1 MWQASFFDH
10 LSLAINA
17 AKITVS
23 VVRQYTD
30 KLGRTYSVNLHSD
43 TGTYSCSRDCDGFL
57 VVPVCESL
65 SCVYL
70 LCDANGLTQVKAQ
83 EEAVVEAVEVEAPVA
98 VEVEAVEVEAVEAPV
113 VVSEIKAVESIDAQI
128 EALQAQIIA
137 LQAEKDEINASIDAQ
152 IAQGFNTTIN
162 GMSVFVQTHRTVN
175 RFIIKDAS
183 GIQTIQVSSTNKAET
198 RQIMKTIEMHNQ
210 ISDLGTVLEQ
220 NFGAFICCELE
231 SADVSVAVFK
241 DTVAVGGK
249 FQTEMSGAKQ
259 FKTLSEMIVWT
270 DKYLTLAFNFL
281 KDEGTLT
288 AEDMVEI
295 CLDAGCT
302 EFDEVEEYDDHENGW
317 KLWE

>member
-10 LSLAINA
+10 LNLAIQA

-23 VVRQYTD
+23 TVKTYTD
-30 KLGRTYSVNLHSD
+30 RLGRTYSVNLHSD
-43 TGTYSCSRDCDGFL
+43 TGTYSCSRDCDGFY

-70 LCDANGLTQVKAQ
+70 LCDANGLTEVKAQ
-83 EEAVVEAVEVEAPVA
+83 EEAVVEAVE
-98 VEVEAVEVEAVEAPV
+98 VEAPV

-128 EALQAQIIA
+128 AELQAQIIA

-162 GMSVFVQTHRTVN
+162 GLSVFVQTHRTVN

-183 GIQTIQVSSTNKAET
+183 GIQTIQVSSTNKATT
-198 RQIMKTIEMHNQ
+198 RQIMKTIELHNQ
-210 ISDLGTVLEQ
+210 ISDLGEVLEQ

-241 DTVAVGGK
+241 DTVAVCGK
-249 FQTEMSGAKQ
+249 FQTEMSGAKA

-281 KDEGTLT
+281 KEEGTLT

-302 EFDEVEEYDDHENGW
+302 LFDEVEEYDDHENGW
-317 KLWE
+317 KIWE

>member
-83 EEAVVEAVEVEAPVA
+83 EEAVVEAVEVEA
-98 VEVEAVEVEAVEAPV
+98 VEVEAVEAPA

-162 GMSVFVQTHRTVN
+162 GLSVFVQTHRTVN

-183 GIQTIQVSSTNKAET
+183 GIQTIQVSSTNKAVS
-198 RQIMKTIEMHNQ
+198 RQIIKTIELHNQ
-210 ISDLGTVLEQ
+210 ISDLGEVLETE
-220 NFGAFICCELE
+220 FGAFICCELE

-249 FQTEMSGAKQ
+249 CQTEMSGAKQ
-259 FKTLSEMIVWT
+259 FKNLSEMIVWT

-302 EFDEVEEYDDHENGW
+302 LFEEVEEYDDHENGW
-317 KLWE
+317 KIWE

>member
-10 LSLAINA
+10 LNLAIQA

-23 VVRQYTD
+23 TVKTYTD
-30 KLGRTYSVNLHSD
+30 RLGRTYSVNLHSD
-43 TGTYSCSRDCDGFL
+43 TGTYSCSRDCDGFY

-70 LCDANGLTQVKAQ
+70 LCDANGLTEVKAQ
-83 EEAVVEAVEVEAPVA
+83 EEAVVEAVEVEAPV
-98 VEVEAVEVEAVEAPV
+98 VEAVEVEAPV

-128 EALQAQIIA
+128 AELQAQIIA

-162 GMSVFVQTHRTVN
+162 GLSVFVQTHRTVN

-183 GIQTIQVSSTNKAET
+183 GIQTIQVSSTNKATT
-198 RQIMKTIEMHNQ
+198 RQIMKTIELHNQ
-210 ISDLGTVLEQ
+210 ISDLGEVLEQ

-249 FQTEMSGAKQ
+249 FQTEMSGAKA

-281 KDEGTLT
+281 KEEGTLT

-302 EFDEVEEYDDHENGW
+302 LFDEVEEYDDHENGW
-317 KLWE
+317 KIWE

>member
-10 LSLAINA
+10 LNLAIQA

-30 KLGRTYSVNLHSD
+30 KLGRTYSVNLHAD
-43 TGTYSCSRDCDGFL
+43 TNTYSCSRDCDGFL

-70 LCDANGLTQVKAQ
+70 LCDANGLVEVKAQ
-83 EEAVVEAVEVEAPVA
+83 EEAVA
-98 VEVEAVEVEAVEAPV
+98 EAVEVEAVEAPV
-113 VVSEIKAVESIDAQI
+113 VEAPVVVAEIKAVESIDAQI

-198 RQIMKTIEMHNQ
+198 RQIIKTIELHNQ
-210 ISDLGTVLEQ
+210 ISDLGEVLEQ

-259 FKTLSEMIVWT
+259 FKNLSEMIVWT

-281 KDEGTLT
+281 KEEGTLT
-288 AEDMVEI
+288 VEDMVEI

-317 KLWE
+317 KIWE

>member
-83 EEAVVEAVEVEAPVA
+83 EEAVVEAVEVEA
-98 VEVEAVEVEAVEAPV
+98 VEVEAVEAPA

-183 GIQTIQVSSTNKAET
+183 GIQTIQVSSTNKAVS
-198 RQIMKTIEMHNQ
+198 RQIIKTIELHNQ
-210 ISDLGTVLEQ
+210 ISDLGEVLETE
-220 NFGAFICCELE
+220 FGAFICCELE

-249 FQTEMSGAKQ
+249 CQTEMSGAKQ
-259 FKTLSEMIVWT
+259 FKNLSEMIVWT

-288 AEDMVEI
+288 AEDMVDL

-302 EFDEVEEYDDHENGW
+302 LFEEVEEYDDHENGW
-317 KLWE
+317 KIWE

>member
-10 LSLAINA
+10 LNLAINA

-70 LCDANGLTQVKAQ
+70 LCDANGLTEVKAQ
-83 EEAVVEAVEVEAPVA
+83 EEVEAVEVESVVEAPVA
-98 VEVEAVEVEAVEAPV
+98 VEVEAPA

-183 GIQTIQVSSTNKAET
+183 GIQTIQVSSTNKATT

-210 ISDLGTVLEQ
+210 ISDLGTVLETE
-220 NFGAFICCELE
+220 FDAFICCELE

-249 FQTEMSGAKQ
+249 FQTEMSGAKA

-281 KDEGTLT
+281 KEEGTLT
-288 AEDMVEI
+288 AEDMVDL

-302 EFDEVEEYDDHENGW
+302 LFEEVEEYDDHENGW
-317 KLWE
+317 KIWE

>member
-83 EEAVVEAVEVEAPVA
+83 EEVEA
-98 VEVEAVEVEAVEAPV
+98 VEVEAVEVEAVEAPA

-128 EALQAQIIA
+128 AELQAQIIA

-152 IAQGFNTTIN
+152 IAQGFETEIN

-183 GIQTIQVSSTNKAET
+183 GIQTIQVSSTNKATT

-220 NFGAFICCELE
+220 NFDAFICCELE

-259 FKTLSEMIVWT
+259 FKNLSEMIVWT

-288 AEDMVEI
+288 AEDMVDL

-302 EFDEVEEYDDHENGW
+302 LFDEVEEYDDHENGW
-317 KLWE
+317 KIWE

>member
-83 EEAVVEAVEVEAPVA
+83 EEAVVEAVEVEA
-98 VEVEAVEVEAVEAPV
+98 VEVEAVEAPA

-183 GIQTIQVSSTNKAET
+183 GIQTIQVSSTNKATT

-210 ISDLGTVLEQ
+210 ISDLGTVLETE
-220 NFGAFICCELE
+220 FGAFICCELE

-249 FQTEMSGAKQ
+249 CQTEMSGAKQ
-259 FKTLSEMIVWT
+259 FKNLSEMIVWT

-281 KDEGTLT
+281 KEEGTLT
-288 AEDMVEI
+288 AEDMVDL

-302 EFDEVEEYDDHENGW
+302 LFEEVEEYDDHENGW
-317 KLWE
+317 KIWE

>member
-10 LSLAINA
+10 LSLAIQA

-23 VVRQYTD
+23 TVKTYTD

-43 TGTYSCSRDCDGFL
+43 TGTYSCSRDCDGFF

-70 LCDANGLTQVKAQ
+70 LCDANGLTEVKAQ
-83 EEAVVEAVEVEAPVA
+83 EEAVVEAVEVEA
-98 VEVEAVEVEAVEAPV
+98 VEAVEVEAPA

-183 GIQTIQVSSTNKAET
+183 GIQTIQVSSTTKAES
-198 RQIMKTIEMHNQ
+198 RQIIKTIELHNQ

-220 NFGAFICCELE
+220 TFGAFIFCELE

-259 FKTLSEMIVWT
+259 FKNLSEMIVWT

-281 KDEGTLT
+281 KEEGTLT

-302 EFDEVEEYDDHENGW
+302 LFEEVEEYDDHENGW
-317 KLWE
+317 KIWE

>member
-10 LSLAINA
+10 LNLAINA

-23 VVRQYTD
+23 TVKTYTD
-30 KLGRTYSVNLHSD
+30 RLGRTYSVNLHSD
-43 TGTYSCSRDCDGFL
+43 TGTYSCSRDCDGFY

-70 LCDANGLTQVKAQ
+70 LCDANGLVEVKAQ
-83 EEAVVEAVEVEAPVA
+83 EEAVVESV
-98 VEVEAVEVEAVEAPV
+98 VEAVEVESVVEAPA

-128 EALQAQIIA
+128 AELQAQIIA

-152 IAQGFNTTIN
+152 IAQGFETEIN
-162 GMSVFVQTHRTVN
+162 GLSVFVQTHRTVN

-198 RQIMKTIEMHNQ
+198 RQIMKIIEMHNQ
-210 ISDLGTVLEQ
+210 ISDLGEVLEQ

-249 FQTEMSGAKQ
+249 CQTEMSGAKQ

>member
-10 LSLAINA
+10 LNLAIQA

-23 VVRQYTD
+23 TVKTYTD
-30 KLGRTYSVNLHSD
+30 RLGRTYSVNLHSD
-43 TGTYSCSRDCDGFL
+43 TGTYSCSRDCDGFY

-70 LCDANGLTQVKAQ
+70 LCDANGLTEVKAQ

-98 VEVEAVEVEAVEAPV
+98 VEVESVVEAPA

-183 GIQTIQVSSTNKAET
+183 GIQTIQVSSTNKATT
-198 RQIMKTIEMHNQ
+198 RQIFKTIEMHNQ
-210 ISDLGTVLEQ
+210 ISDLGTVLETE
-220 NFGAFICCELE
+220 FDAFICCELE
-231 SADVSVAVFK
+231 SADVCVAVFK

-259 FKTLSEMIVWT
+259 FKNLSEMIVWT

-281 KDEGTLT
+281 KEEGTLT
-288 AEDMVEI
+288 AEDMVDL

-302 EFDEVEEYDDHENGW
+302 EFDDVEEYDDHENGW

>member
-10 LSLAINA
+10 LNLAIQA

-23 VVRQYTD
+23 TVKTYTD
-30 KLGRTYSVNLHSD
+30 KLGRTYSVNLHAD
-43 TGTYSCSRDCDGFL
+43 TNTYSCSRDCDGFL

-70 LCDANGLTQVKAQ
+70 LCDANGLVEVKAQ
-83 EEAVVEAVEVEAPVA
+83 EEAVVEAVEVEA
-98 VEVEAVEVEAVEAPV
+98 VEVESVVEAPV

-128 EALQAQIIA
+128 AELQAQIIA
-137 LQAEKDEINASIDAQ
+137 LQTEKDEINASIDAQ
-152 IAQGFNTTIN
+152 IAQGFETEIN
-162 GMSVFVQTHRTVN
+162 GLSVFVQTHRTVN

-198 RQIMKTIEMHNQ
+198 RQIIKTIELHNQ
-210 ISDLGTVLEQ
+210 ISDLGEVLEQ

-249 FQTEMSGAKQ
+249 FQTEMSGAKA
-259 FKTLSEMIVWT
+259 FKNLSEMIVWT

-281 KDEGTLT
+281 KEEGTLT

-317 KLWE
+317 KIWE

>member
-83 EEAVVEAVEVEAPVA
+83 EEAVVEAVEVEA
-98 VEVEAVEVEAVEAPV
+98 VEVEAVEAPA

-162 GMSVFVQTHRTVN
+162 GLSVFVQTHRTVN

-183 GIQTIQVSSTNKAET
+183 GIQTIQVSSTNKAVS
-198 RQIMKTIEMHNQ
+198 RQIIKTIELHNQ
-210 ISDLGTVLEQ
+210 ISDLGEVLETE
-220 NFGAFICCELE
+220 FGAFICCELE

-249 FQTEMSGAKQ
+249 CQTEMSGAKQ
-259 FKTLSEMIVWT
+259 FKNLSEMIVWT

-288 AEDMVEI
+288 AEDMVDL

-302 EFDEVEEYDDHENGW
+302 LFEEVEEYDDHENGW
-317 KLWE
+317 KIWE

>member
-70 LCDANGLTQVKAQ
+70 LCDANGLVEVKAQ
-83 EEAVVEAVEVEAPVA
+83 EEAPVAQEEAVAEAPVVEAPA
-98 VEVEAVEVEAVEAPV
+98 

-128 EALQAQIIA
+128 AELQAQIIA

-152 IAQGFNTTIN
+152 IAQGFETEIN
-162 GMSVFVQTHRTVN
+162 GLSVFVQTHRTVN

-198 RQIMKTIEMHNQ
+198 RQIIKTIELHNQ
-210 ISDLGTVLEQ
+210 ISDLGEVLEQ

-231 SADVSVAVFK
+231 SADVCVAVFK

-259 FKTLSEMIVWT
+259 FKNLSEMIVWT

-281 KDEGTLT
+281 KEEGTLT
-288 AEDMVEI
+288 AEDMVDL

-302 EFDEVEEYDDHENGW
+302 EFDDVEEYDDHENGW

>member
-70 LCDANGLTQVKAQ
+70 LCDANGLVEVKAQ
-83 EEAVVEAVEVEAPVA
+83 EEAVVEAVEVEA
-98 VEVEAVEVEAVEAPV
+98 VEVESVVEAPA

-128 EALQAQIIA
+128 AELQAQIIA

-152 IAQGFNTTIN
+152 IAQGFETEIN

-183 GIQTIQVSSTNKAET
+183 GIQTIQVSSTNKATT
-198 RQIMKTIEMHNQ
+198 RQIMKTIELHNQ

-231 SADVSVAVFK
+231 STDVSVAVFK

-259 FKTLSEMIVWT
+259 FKNLSEMIVWT

-281 KDEGTLT
+281 KEEGTLT
-288 AEDMVEI
+288 AEDMVDL

-302 EFDEVEEYDDHENGW
+302 LFDEVEEYDDHENGW
-317 KLWE
+317 KIWE

>member
-83 EEAVVEAVEVEAPVA
+83 EEAVVEAVEVEA
-98 VEVEAVEVEAVEAPV
+98 VEVEAVEAPA

-128 EALQAQIIA
+128 AELQAQIIA

-183 GIQTIQVSSTNKAET
+183 GIQTIQVSSTNKATT

-210 ISDLGTVLEQ
+210 ISDLGTVLETE
-220 NFGAFICCELE
+220 FGAFICCELE

-249 FQTEMSGAKQ
+249 CQTEMSGAKQ
-259 FKTLSEMIVWT
+259 FKNLSEMIVWT

-288 AEDMVEI
+288 AEDMVDL

-302 EFDEVEEYDDHENGW
+302 LFEEVEEYDDHENGW
-317 KLWE
+317 KIWE

>member
-83 EEAVVEAVEVEAPVA
+83 EEVEA
-98 VEVEAVEVEAVEAPV
+98 VEVEAVEVEAVEAPA

-128 EALQAQIIA
+128 AELQAQIIA

-162 GMSVFVQTHRTVN
+162 GLSVFVQTHRTVN

-183 GIQTIQVSSTNKAET
+183 GIQTIQVSSTNKAVS
-198 RQIMKTIEMHNQ
+198 RQIIKTIELHNQ
-210 ISDLGTVLEQ
+210 ISDLGEVLETE
-220 NFGAFICCELE
+220 FGAFICCELE

-249 FQTEMSGAKQ
+249 CQTEMSGAKQ
-259 FKTLSEMIVWT
+259 FKNLSEMIVWT

-281 KDEGTLT
+281 KEEGTLT
-288 AEDMVEI
+288 AEDMVDL

-302 EFDEVEEYDDHENGW
+302 LFEEVEEYDDHENGW
-317 KLWE
+317 KIWE

>member
-43 TGTYSCSRDCDGFL
+43 TGTYSCSRDCDGFF

-70 LCDANGLTQVKAQ
+70 LCDANGLTEVKAQ
-83 EEAVVEAVEVEAPVA
+83 EEAVVEAVEVEA
-98 VEVEAVEVEAVEAPV
+98 VEVEAVEAPA

-128 EALQAQIIA
+128 AELQAQIIA

-210 ISDLGTVLEQ
+210 ISDLGTVLETE
-220 NFGAFICCELE
+220 FGAFICCELE

-241 DTVAVGGK
+241 HTVAVGGK
-249 FQTEMSGAKQ
+249 CQTEMSGAKA

-281 KDEGTLT
+281 KEEGTLT
-288 AEDMVEI
+288 AEDMVDL

-302 EFDEVEEYDDHENGW
+302 LFEEVEEYDDHENGW
-317 KLWE
+317 KIWE

>member
-83 EEAVVEAVEVEAPVA
+83 EEAVVEAVEVEA
-98 VEVEAVEVEAVEAPV
+98 VEVEAVEAPA

-128 EALQAQIIA
+128 AELQAQIIA

-162 GMSVFVQTHRTVN
+162 GLSVFVQTHRTVN

-183 GIQTIQVSSTNKAET
+183 GIQTIQVSSTNKAVS
-198 RQIMKTIEMHNQ
+198 RQIIKTIELHNQ
-210 ISDLGTVLEQ
+210 ISDLGEVLETE
-220 NFGAFICCELE
+220 FGAFICCELE

-249 FQTEMSGAKQ
+249 CQTEMSGAKQ
-259 FKTLSEMIVWT
+259 FKNLSEMIVWT

-281 KDEGTLT
+281 KEEGTLT
-288 AEDMVEI
+288 AEDMVDL

-302 EFDEVEEYDDHENGW
+302 LFEEVEEYDDHENGW
-317 KLWE
+317 KIWE